1 MMNVCFPT
9 IFVTFEGLKVGRTPG
24 LSDDPRVGGPV
35 EMLVGGGFGGGVGG
49 GGTDAGVGQVG
60 GEGTG
65 SAGVWENG
73 VTGCK
78 DTKWLYYLKDK
89 SLAWPPKGSPVKV

>member
-35 EMLVGGGFGGGVGG
+35 EMLVVVMVGGVDG
-49 GGTDAGVGQVG
+49 GGTDAGVGHVG
-60 GEGTG
+60 DEGTS
-65 SAGVWENG
+65 SAGDDI
-73 VTGCK
+73 CK
-78 DTKWLYYLKDK
+78 DMKW
-89 SLAWPPKGSPVKV
+89 

>member
-1 MMNVCFPT
+1 MLVVMV
-9 IFVTFEGLKVGRTPG
+9 
-24 LSDDPRVGGPV
+24 VGGS
-35 EMLVGGGFGGGVGG
+35 G

-60 GEGTG
+60 GEVTG

-78 DTKWLYYLKDK
+78 DTKW
-89 SLAWPPKGSPVKV
+89 

>member
-1 MMNVCFPT
+1 M
-9 IFVTFEGLKVGRTPG
+9 KVGGKPG
-24 LSDDPRVGGPV
+24 LSGGSRVGGPV
-35 EMLVGGGFGGGVGG
+35 ETLVVVLVGSGGGR
-49 GGTDAGVGQVG
+49 TDAGVGQVG

-65 SAGVWENG
+65 SLENG